1 MGKLNAIEDLW
12 NTKKPFTAD
21 LKPEEALG
29 VLNQLESTIFENKAK
44 LEKLNKAKELMKLPP
59 IDIDLM
65 NTIIEDSSL
74 LREVW
79 SKVQELFSPLNEIN
93 ETPF

>member
-1 MGKLNAIEDLW
+1 MLLKKLNEIENIW
-12 NTKKPFTAD
+12 NDKKPFTSD
-21 LKPEEALG
+21 LKPDEALN
-29 VLNQLESTIFENKAK
+29 VLNTLESTIFENKIK

-65 NTIIEDSSL
+65 NVIIEDSSL

-79 SKVQELFSPLNEIN
+79 SKV
-93 ETPF
+93 